1 VQNVCILKQS
11 DISLHQQLSNYT
23 NQIKFTMS
31 NQDQIQSYKN
41 DIKVLEQMLDMYQSN
56 TTNLNGEFYA
66 KMKAEIQAQINHC
79 RECISKIK

>member
-1 VQNVCILKQS
+1 LHIKTKDVP
-11 DISLHQQLSNYT
+11 LHQQLSNHT
-23 NQIKFTMS
+23 HQTKFTMS

-56 TTNLNGEFYA
+56 TTNLNGELYT

-79 RECISKIK
+79 RECISKFN

>member
-11 DISLHQQLSNYT
+11 AISSHQQLSNHT
-23 NQIKFTMS
+23 LQIKFIMS
-31 NQDQIQSYKN
+31 NQDQIQSHKN

-56 TTNLNGEFYA
+56 TTNLNGELYA

-79 RECISKIK
+79 RECISKFK